1 MNLFF
6 KEKCQNQGMDKITF
20 CELSLLQLKS
30 LKVLMADFPPV
41 DILSVP
47 IIKTH
52 KRKEQ
57 IKMMIRKAIFIE

>member
-1 MNLFF
+1 
-6 KEKCQNQGMDKITF
+6 MDKITF